1 MEIPKPLKVV
11 FLFYPALYSK
21 FCQDRDHL
29 PQRKPGKLR
38 SPAEGSLSFLVS
50 LNSEQ
55 DSSPSDQVPN
65 SLGQVTPL
73 FLCDFMKKLIVCAIH
88 TDAHRLA
95 HGFAS
100 NFNLASPIIDCF
112 YPPSFVI
119 TSTSTR
125 PSVPSTI

>member
-1 MEIPKPLKVV
+1 MIRRPPRST
-11 FLFYPALYSK
+11 LFPYTTL
-21 FCQDRDHL
+21 F
-29 PQRKPGKLR
+29 R
-38 SPAEGSLSFLVS
+38 SS

-73 FLCDFMKKLIVCAIH
+73 FLCDFVKKLIAVAIH

-100 NFNLASPIIDCF
+100 NFSLASSIIEC
-112 YPPSFVI
+112 SQ
-119 TSTSTR
+119 R
-125 PSVPSTI
+125 PYFASSASLAMASSLARNPFSRLRS